1 GHDLG
6 YSDFPDEQIEAVIRL
21 CRDIMG
27 RWEIPAHRVLA
38 HSDIAP
44 TRKIDP
50 GEKFPWK
57 RLAGE
62 GIGFYVDPAPIRRGV
77 SLSPGDQGGEVETLQ
92 QHLAQLGFGVAV
104 TGIYDA
110 GTMAVVRAFQR
121 HFRPQ
126 IVDGIADE
134 STRTTLEDLVSRW
147 L

>member
-1 GHDLG
+1 GAEDWLCDPRSQVSSHYLVDDDGAVVQMVPERCRAWHAGKSFWQGEIDLNSRSVGIEIANPGHDLG

-77 SLSPGDQGGEVETLQ
+77 
-92 QHLAQLGFGVAV
+92 
-104 TGIYDA
+104 
-110 GTMAVVRAFQR
+110 
-121 HFRPQ
+121 
-126 IVDGIADE
+126 
-134 STRTTLEDLVSRW
+134 
-147 L
+147 